1 MGKLSPGS
9 TIKANHCVEMRPNI
23 MQSLSNIQ
31 HVMQVHTHTVV
42 LRLYLLR
49 LKQLH
54 DQTIVLFLR

>member
-1 MGKLSPGS
+1 
-9 TIKANHCVEMRPNI
+9 